1 VRLAFVHHTDS
12 PNGYTR
18 GEVPAM
24 LRAIYAF
31 HTYVNGWNDI
41 GYNFAIDAFGR
52 IFEARAGGI
61 DEPVVGAH
69 AGGYNLVSSGVA
81 VLGSFAGR
89 RPSGAAGAALERLLA
104 WKLALHGVPAEGRVV
119 VRVNPAGARYSR
131 FPANARVA
139 LPRVA
144 GHRDADSTE
153 CPGNALYGELPAIR
167 SAVHKLAPRPS
178 VLTLALV
185 AAQAEGR
192 VPPSTPAAEGAPQPS
207 AQQLAGVLT
216 LVDGTQ
222 IAGATVLIQA
232 RRLRRRGELVTE
244 QTLAQATTGADGR
257 FALGVAL
264 APADAHTVS
273 LRALFTGTA
282 RAGPGARAGAAVSDP
297 LPLAASA
304 LTFAPASPPTPAGGA
319 SRAR

>member
-1 VRLAFVHHTDS
+1 
-12 PNGYTR
+12 
-18 GEVPAM
+18 M

-31 HTYVNGWNDI
+31 HTYVNGWDDI

-81 VLGSFAGR
+81 MLGTFAGQ
-89 RPSGAAGAALERLLA
+89 RPSPAAGAALKRLLA
-104 WKLALHGVPAEGRVV
+104 WKLALHGVPATGRVV
-119 VRVNPAGARYSR
+119 VRVNPAGAGYSR
-131 FPANARVA
+131 FPANAHVA
-139 LPRVA
+139 LPRVS
-144 GHRDADSTE
+144 GHRDADSTD

-167 SAVHKLAPRPS
+167 GAVHKLAPRPS

-185 AAQAEGR
+185 AAHAEGQI
-192 VPPSTPAAEGAPQPS
+192 PPSTAPAEGAPSAPPAEGAPSAPPAPGGPQPR
-207 AQQLAGVLT
+207 AQQLAGALT
-216 LVDGTQ
+216 LLDGTP

-244 QTLAQATTGADGR
+244 RTLAQATTGVDGR
-257 FALGVAL
+257 FALGVSL
-264 APADAHTVS
+264 APADARRIS

-282 RAGPGARAGAAVSDP
+282 PVGPAPRAGAVVSP
-297 LPLAASA
+297 PLALATSA
-304 LTFAPASPPTPAGGA
+304 LTFAPAPPPTPAAGA
-319 SRAR
+319 SRVP